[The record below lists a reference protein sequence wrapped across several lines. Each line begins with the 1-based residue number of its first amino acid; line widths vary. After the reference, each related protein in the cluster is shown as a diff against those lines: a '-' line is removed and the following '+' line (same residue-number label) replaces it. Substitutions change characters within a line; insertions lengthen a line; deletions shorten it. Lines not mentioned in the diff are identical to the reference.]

1 MGSSSGLADSLVALG
16 YSQYD
21 ARTYEGLMAG
31 GPNQTAYGLW
41 KVTGVPQP
49 KIYEAL
55 ARLVQRH
62 AAVQVG
68 IDPKR
73 FTARAVADVLGDLR
87 SEFTTR
93 FDDAERAA
101 AEAIASAG
109 SEEFPIGIVHS
120 SSGREAALTD
130 AHDLIAN
137 AQERLYI
144 SAWGDDLDFLSA
156 YIHAADRRRVQ
167 IQLLAFGHTKFV
179 LEHGNLFRHQT
190 TAKVTLSHPNRHLA
204 VIADGARGLWSVGA
218 DGEWS
223 SLQFHDHRLISLLR
237 QFIRHDIYVQKIY
250 GELGPEMVS
259 VFGADLESLSDLD
272 SAVPGH
278 RDRSRIGSDLTGRES
293 ASHDDD
299 LAAGHPE
306 LPAIAARTLSV

>member
-1 MGSSSGLADSLVALG
+1 MGSSDGLADSLVALG

-21 ARTYEGLMAG
+21 ARTFEGLLAG
-31 GPNQTAYGLW
+31 GPSQTAYGLW

-55 ARLVQRH
+55 VRLVQRH

-73 FTARAVADVLGDLR
+73 YTARAVADVLGDLR
-87 SEFTTR
+87 REFTTR
-93 FDDAERAA
+93 INDAERAA

-120 SSGREAALTD
+120 SSGKDAALAD
-130 AHDLIAN
+130 AHDLITN
-137 AQERLYI
+137 AQERLYL
-144 SAWGDDLDFLSA
+144 SAWGDDLEYLSFD
-156 YIHAADRRRVQ
+156 IHQADRRGVK

-179 LEHGNLFRHQT
+179 LEHGNLFRHET
-190 TAKVTLSHPNRHLA
+190 TAKVKFSHSNRHLA

-218 DGEWS
+218 YGEWS

-237 QFIRHDIYVQKIY
+237 QYIRHDIYVQKIY

-272 SAVPGH
+272 HAVP
-278 RDRSRIGSDLTGRES
+278 RNCDPSLNGSDFTS
-293 ASHDDD
+293 
-299 LAAGHPE
+299 
-306 LPAIAARTLSV
+306 